1 MSQRVSH
8 LGRHSQTVKTPRPT
22 IDDLINAESSLGLT
36 LFGPIPQGHR
46 REFFQHKKNVWLW
59 HESWYDENGTPK
71 ELTVRYEVRTSG
83 VFKKPLGGKYIQL
96 KGAELENFRQAVHA
110 YSKLVKTKLYAK

>member
-1 MSQRVSH
+1 M
-8 LGRHSQTVKTPRPT
+8 PRRISRLKQSAAPAPKKLT
-22 IDDLINAESSLGLT
+22 LSDLINVESKLGRT

-46 REFFQHKKNVWLW
+46 REFFQYQKNVWLW
-59 HESWYDENGTPK
+59 HESWHNEKGEPK

-96 KGAELENFRQAVHA
+96 KGRELENFRKAVHA
-110 YSKLVKTKLYAK
+110 YGKLVKDRIYK